1 MRFGPSAIN
10 RRTGSSWTFGW
21 VWPYLISM
29 AVPTVKTTYSLD
41 LETVRM
47 LEQMAKRW
55 NVSKSAALR
64 RAIRLAASQ
73 PAPGLDVGLK
83 ALDELQ
89 SSLRLS
95 AEKARR
101 WEQRIRTERRAASR
115 DVSPR

>member
-1 MRFGPSAIN
+1 MQGTI
-10 RRTGSSWTFGW
+10 SSLTFGL
-21 VWPYLISM
+21 VWPYYMSM

-64 RAIRLAASQ
+64 RAIRIAASQ
-73 PAPGLDVGLK
+73 PAPGIDVGLK

-89 SSLRLS
+89 TSLRLS

-101 WEQRIRTERRAASR
+101 WEQRVRNERRAASR

>member
-1 MRFGPSAIN
+1 
-10 RRTGSSWTFGW
+10 
-21 VWPYLISM
+21 M
-29 AVPTVKTTYSLD
+29 AVPTIKTTYSLD
-41 LETVRM
+41 LDTVRT

-55 NVSKSAALR
+55 KVSKSEALR

-73 PAPGLDVGLK
+73 PAPGIEAGLK

-101 WEQRIRTERRAASR
+101 WEQRVRNERRAASR